1 MKLFEMI
8 DAKRNL
14 RLVAGKEV
22 VLDANG
28 FLKNPQTW
36 SEELAQILARE
47 AGLDPLTEGHWQVL
61 RFIRAYYV
69 QQGRAPLNHE
79 IKSGTGFSMMDLES
93 MFPGGIK
100 DGARRLA
107 GMPSPKGCGG
117 VSV

>member
-1 MKLFEMI
+1 MT
-8 DAKRNL
+8 DAKKNV

-22 VLDANG
+22 VVDANG

-36 SEELAQILARE
+36 SEEVAQILARE
-47 AGLDPLTEGHWQVL
+47 VGLDPLTEDHWRVL
-61 RFIRAYYV
+61 RYIRSYYV
-69 QQGRAPLNHE
+69 QQGKAPMNHE
-79 IKSGTGFSMMDLES
+79 IKTGTGISMMDLEK

-107 GMPSPKGCGG
+107 GLPSRKGCGG